1 MAPRLSKIER
11 VKLKN
16 VIIIKI

>member
-11 VKLKN
+11 VELKN
-16 VIIIKI
+16 VII